1 MKILT
6 SKDKVLVEK
15 IRKKLKDNDGYCP
28 CKIVRSEDT
37 RCICKEFK
45 EQDEAGPCHCGLYII
60 EEDN

>member
-37 RCICKEFK
+37 RCMCKEFK
-45 EQDEAGPCHCGLYII
+45 EQDEAGPCHCGLYIKQ
-60 EEDN
+60 

>member
-45 EQDEAGPCHCGLYII
+45 EQDEAGPCHCGLYIKQ
-60 EEDN
+60 

>member
-15 IRKKLKDNDGYCP
+15 IRKKLKDNNGYCP

-37 RCICKEFK
+37 RCMCKEFK
-45 EQDEAGPCHCGLYII
+45 EQDEAGPCHCGLYIKQ
-60 EEDN
+60 